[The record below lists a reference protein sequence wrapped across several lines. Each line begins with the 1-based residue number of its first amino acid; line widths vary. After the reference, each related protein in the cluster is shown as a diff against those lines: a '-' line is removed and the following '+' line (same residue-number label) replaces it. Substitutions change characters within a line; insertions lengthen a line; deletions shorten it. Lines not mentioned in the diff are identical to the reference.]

1 MRIFDGLAM
10 AVNLKIMQ
18 LQRRHPDT
26 VFETI
31 ELHKDAWA
39 DLIAY
44 RMDSILYPSSEKEE
58 SRARAFGILVEALA
72 HLAFA
77 PGGVECFGLR
87 FEATFC
93 FRW

>member
-58 SRARAFGILVEALA
+58 S
-72 HLAFA
+72 LAFWLKRLHTL
-77 PGGVECFGLR
+77 PLR
-87 FEATFC
+87 LVVLNVLG
-93 FRW
+93 